1 MTQQAAATDLTG
13 EEVAGQVKTVV
24 AELGSE
30 AAERIGLDKMLVPFY
45 DSLPYSP
52 ERYQQEITMLF
63 SMECLL
69 RYEGGRRL
77 IVMWEHERTKC
88 AKFAHFM
95 EKFFP
100 KIKRR
105 RAYEAM
111 AYARKVENCP
121 QFRQFADS
129 KGGWGKAM
137 LLMDMASQEELE
149 EFEKTGEILGIT
161 FDDLESKTL
170 KQLQAKLRG
179 IEAAHQKELTL
190 AQAANSTLNNR
201 VEELETALLAPD
213 LAAAQKLVKAADGKV
228 HEALQ
233 LLGKVD
239 WDLVSRDWTVR
250 LAVLQATNLIGNMVG
265 EIEANILS
273 QEMPEPPAKGHGDD

>member
-1 MTQQAAATDLTG
+1 
-13 EEVAGQVKTVV
+13 VRTVV
-24 AELGSE
+24 TELGSE
-30 AAERIGLDKMLVPFY
+30 AAAQIGLDQMLAPFS

-52 ERYQQEITMLF
+52 ERYQQEVMMLF
-63 SMECLL
+63 SMQSLL
-69 RYEGGRRL
+69 RYETGRRL
-77 IVMWEHERTKC
+77 IVMVEREKGKSVRT
-88 AKFAHFM
+88 FAHFM

-273 QEMPEPPAKGHGDD
+273 QEMPEPPAKGGNDA